1 MFTNH
6 SNTFKATTGSEVNYT
21 SETPKTFG
29 NSKTFAPRFSNNF
42 KPTAV
47 RRTNYTE
54 MMHNY
59 ALRFLSEE
67 IVNWGMNGNMDDMR
81 EAFRLITQTDF
92 CIEAIRKRKS
102 NYRIVYFN
110 KCSDKVKNWYKLYVN
125 CLNMP
130 YSMAFDFTENEAYSY
145 TNDNNEHIDCIRS
158 YVTFR
163 YVPLNTNSTAQE
175 SSVDAGGKVEATA
188 EAKVSNPFED

>member
-6 SNTFKATTGSEVNYT
+6 SNTFKATNSEANYT
-21 SETPKTFG
+21 SSTPKTFG
-29 NSKTFAPRFSNNF
+29 NSKTFAPKFSGDF

-130 YSMAFDFTENEAYSY
+130 YNMSFDFTENEAYSY

-163 YVPLNTNSTAQE
+163 YVPLNTNPTAQE
-175 SSVDAGGKVEATA
+175 SPVDAESKTETKV
-188 EAKVSNPFED
+188 EAKVSNPFEG